1 MYKSQFSE
9 ICKENAEISIMSQTY
24 TTTLVI
30 LAKFQ

>member
-9 ICKENAEISIMSQTY
+9 FYKENAEILIMSETY

-30 LAKFQ
+30 SY